1 MSIRVLNLMTYF
13 LKVLNRH
20 ATLKNKIL
28 RAKHAPYVSKALRK
42 AITKRSCLENVY
54 FKKHD
59 SRSLTAY
66 KKQNKYFSRL
76 YKKNK
81 FKSEIFF

>member
-1 MSIRVLNLMTYF
+1 M
-13 LKVLNRH
+13 
-20 ATLKNKIL
+20 L
-28 RAKHAPYVSKALRK
+28 RAKHEPHVSKALRK
-42 AITKRSCLENVY
+42 VITKRSCLENVY

-59 SRSLTAY
+59 NRSLTAY

-81 FKSEIFF
+81 FKSEICF